1 MNAESGS
8 RALNAA
14 NDLLELLRLAQGAT
28 ERLEQ
33 EVYGPSYEHA
43 ELIAREIHR
52 LRRSAEKLQADM
64 ERFVSRE
71 ESNTAAGRHPLR
83 RATDRRPAT

>member
-14 NDLLELLRLAQGAT
+14 NDLVELLRLAHGAA

-33 EVYGPSYEHA
+33 EVHGAAFEHA
-43 ELIAREIHR
+43 DLIVRELQR
-52 LRRSAEKLQADM
+52 LRRSAEKLQTDTGD
-64 ERFVSRE
+64 FVSRE
-71 ESNTAAGRHPLR
+71 ESSNLVRGRPR
-83 RATDRRPAT
+83 RRVSDALPPS

>member
-14 NDLLELLRLAQGAT
+14 NDLLELLRLAQSAT

-71 ESNTAAGRHPLR
+71 ESNTAAGRHPQR
-83 RATDRRPAT
+83 RATDRRSAT